1 MKTTKLMICSSQPE
15 FMKLKCNSM
24 AAQKCLRIPKNAEKV
39 TTVRGRVC
47 SAASSATSHST

>member
-47 SAASSATSHST
+47 SAASPATSHST